1 MAQGLQQDPGG
12 WHLRGVKDDGKT
24 EGSELSGYTDLGVLL
39 LPVVKSQP
47 ECWC

>member
-24 EGSELSGYTDLGVLL
+24 EGFLDTQTWVF
-39 LPVVKSQP
+39 
-47 ECWC
+47 CCCRW